1 MVGKSAVQSAS
12 YLLWLQHVL
21 VKRFWKP
28 NWLLSVASRCK
39 DLQALAPSA
48 EQLVRNFLI
57 DMKAVNEMLRDQLQT
72 GIGIAKGATGAT
84 FAQGGL
90 LFIYCCLQNL
100 LLRKALKTPKKKNN
114 QSTPGGGSHSDVACR
129 WVQRHADIWQ
139 TWLPDPTKCFA
150 GFGLYHQAT
159 KSFMQDRSNT
169 SGLTCQACPS
179 GRVEVVALT
188 CLSALFSACSHV
200 LSMHPAR

>member
-57 DMKAVNEMLRDQLQT
+57 DMEAVNEMLRDQLQT
-72 GIGIAKGATGAT
+72 GTGIAKGATGAT
-84 FAQGGL
+84 FAQGVL

-100 LLRKALKTPKKKNN
+100 LLRKALKTPK
-114 QSTPGGGSHSDVACR
+114 TPP
-129 WVQRHADIWQ
+129 
-139 TWLPDPTKCFA
+139 TNLPLE
-150 GFGLYHQAT
+150 G
-159 KSFMQDRSNT
+159 
-169 SGLTCQACPS
+169 
-179 GRVEVVALT
+179 
-188 CLSALFSACSHV
+188 
-200 LSMHPAR
+200 ARILM

>member
-28 NWLLSVASRCK
+28 NWLPSVAPRCK

-57 DMKAVNEMLRDQLQT
+57 DMEAVNEMLRDQLQT

-84 FAQGGL
+84 FAQGV
-90 LFIYCCLQNL
+90 L
-100 LLRKALKTPKKKNN
+100 LLLLPSKPFGGKKRSRDPKGP
-114 QSTPGGGSHSDVACR
+114 QPIYPWRG
-129 WVQRHADIWQ
+129 
-139 TWLPDPTKCFA
+139 FA
-150 GFGLYHQAT
+150 F
-159 KSFMQDRSNT
+159 
-169 SGLTCQACPS
+169 
-179 GRVEVVALT
+179 
-188 CLSALFSACSHV
+188 
-200 LSMHPAR
+200 